1 MQERQVVCMVSRG
14 WAVRERQI
22 RASLLACTTQQPA
35 GHTASA
41 QCPAWTGAHTRS
53 CIVWLPACLTPLPP
67 FLPGCAP
74 YLQVWEGAGV
84 VKSARKLIGATNP
97 LESEPGTIRGD
108 FAVQVRR
115 RRWWGG
121 SRLGGGEG

>member
-1 MQERQVVCMVSRG
+1 M
-14 WAVRERQI
+14 
-22 RASLLACTTQQPA
+22 
-35 GHTASA
+35 
-41 QCPAWTGAHTRS
+41 
-53 CIVWLPACLTPLPP
+53 WLPVCLTPLPP
-67 FLPGCAP
+67 FPPGCAP

-115 RRWWGG
+115 RAGWVM
-121 SRLGGGEG
+121 